1 MKNKGQAKPGSRES
15 IPKSAAVTS
24 ETYVV
29 MTTVGGMGGQAQCE
43 DHCDSFQLRQCESTQ
58 AFDPLSYF
66 HMQKKKKKP
75 HGAET

>member
-15 IPKSAAVTS
+15 IPKSTAVTS

-43 DHCDSFQLRQCESTQ
+43 DHRDSFQLRQ
-58 AFDPLSYF
+58 
-66 HMQKKKKKP
+66 
-75 HGAET
+75 

>member
-29 MTTVGGMGGQAQCE
+29 MTTAGGTGGQAQCE
-43 DHCDSFQLRQCESTQ
+43 DHRDAVPLRR
-58 AFDPLSYF
+58 
-66 HMQKKKKKP
+66 
-75 HGAET
+75 